1 MDRREYCRQ
10 LTQELRHLT
19 ASEVAAVRQEFM
31 DHMEDHAEM
40 LREAGYDEAEAD
52 ARAVEAMGDPVETGR
67 EIDKQYPAIWLWL
80 SRIAVAVIVIVCIRT
95 AFGYF
100 GGMHSFFEILSIRY
114 DPYRDMEITME
125 EQIDYKMEV
134 GNDIIHFI
142 AITDYTPD
150 EDCTAILYYNIY
162 DKRLFSPID
171 YNLDNYLTFS
181 TDDSTY
187 ERLAGGSWA
196 NKFVKQIESKINL
209 SADDTSILIAYD
221 RFSDHAECRIDL
233 TEVGK

>member
-19 ASEVAAVRQEFM
+19 AKEVAAVRQEFM

-52 ARAVEAMGDPVETGR
+52 IRAVEAMGDPVETGR

-80 SRIAVAVIVIVCIRT
+80 SRIAVAVIVVVCIRT

-114 DPYRDMEITME
+114 DPYRDMEITVE

-187 ERLAGGSWA
+187 KQLAGGSWA
-196 NKFVKQIESKINL
+196 NKFVKQIERKINL

>member
-19 ASEVAAVRQEFM
+19 AKEVAAVRQEFM

-40 LREAGYDEAEAD
+40 LRESGYDEAEAD

-114 DPYRDMEITME
+114 DPYRDMEITMV

-187 ERLAGGSWA
+187 KQLAGGSWA
-196 NKFVKQIESKINL
+196 NKFVKQIERKINL